1 MVYIKIGR
9 NALHCCYFEALKE
22 LSQVSYISMS
32 KSVLSDRPQM
42 FRKSQDSGYLSLFHH
57 NAKDHLEF
65 VLFL

>member
-1 MVYIKIGR
+1 MFYIKIGR

-42 FRKSQDSGYLSLFHH
+42 FRKSQDSGYLSLFSS
-57 NAKDHLEF
+57 
-65 VLFL
+65 